1 MVDIDERVVQMKFDS
16 SDFEKKSKNTLSIL
30 DKLHQK
36 LSFKD
41 AASDENV
48 NSIVANVDK
57 IATKS
62 FSIID
67 RVVDKIHD
75 SIANKI
81 VKFLQENTIGQLQ
94 SGWSKFADMTTSV
107 ATLKSQGYAMEKI
120 TDQLE
125 RLNYF
130 TDETSYKFTDMV
142 REIGKFTAT
151 GQSLEDATTAMMGI
165 ANWAA
170 LSGKNA
176 NDASRAMYQLSQA
189 LGAGQMRLQ
198 DYKSVQNLNMD
209 TKEFRQNA
217 IEAAIAVG
225 TLKDNLD
232 GTYTSLVNNKISFSL
247 QNFSE
252 SLTQGKWFNT
262 QVMMKTYK
270 KYSEAV
276 DEIRDI
282 YETKTFFDA
291 QGNATR
297 LNTTADAVEEVK
309 RNNEYLIKKFQKTE
323 LDSTSIT
330 KLLNKWKQVEKV
342 TARTVDEYAEINGL
356 TKEQAKIQMEEQQKN
371 YAEYLKEYAETFKDA
386 EKSAEDALNEW
397 HTYVSEF
404 GVKAFL
410 SAQEAK
416 TFTDAIDSA
425 KDAASTVWTTIYTN
439 VFGNYE
445 EAKEIWT
452 DLANA
457 LYEIFVERLWSLN
470 DIFEYWKSGGRS
482 AMEAELKEYEN
493 ELNRLKKKS
502 MKTTQDAERIQF
514 LQNQVEKLNDE
525 INAIIVDGQ
534 RTTTT
539 ALQKTLDD
547 YKTELDQL
555 KKKSDPTLADQERIK
570 FIQNE
575 LVRLNDQMENTV
587 FANGRTILFQGI
599 YAFGSGL
606 KSIILNFREAWDG
619 LFEENESG
627 KKLLSFSEKFRASMF
642 QFYTMMKE
650 LGESDFFANIA
661 QSIRN
666 ILSPFKALVQIIK
679 AVIAQF
685 IPDSENTV
693 SILVRISEAIKNITE
708 KLVPTQETINKI
720 ARILRGA
727 VAVIKFVGKVAYGLW
742 KSILSPILSAAWELL
757 SSIIDIILDVAA
769 AIGDAF
775 FAFEEGI
782 GPMEALGAVG
792 ETLRDI
798 LLSIVYVLA
807 TIVREITKFVAPVFN
822 VLKNTIGDVIN
833 KIKGLVKSDGKGG
846 NVLTNIAD
854 GFHDMA
860 DRAKKAW
867 HEGETLA
874 DVFNRFKGGSGIGN
888 FLQMLGAMLDN
899 LITRIGRTI
908 VAILGLDEELAK
920 SKIGEGIQTAK
931 DIIVQA
937 FAILKWLY
945 TNVIKPV
952 FSLFFEGIK
961 NSLKEVG
968 EAFRSG
974 DINYFL
980 DTLKRLFGTI
990 SSMEIVKLIR
1000 MLLRVLGSG
1009 GLLKIFKNGAQ
1020 ALKGIYKYF
1029 SAKATNEMSS
1039 ALIKMA
1045 LALTIVV
1052 GAMTALTFLPQDKL
1066 EKLGGLLLSAAVAMG
1081 AMMLGLMGMG
1091 VVMKLLDNPLRGITA
1106 MFWSMTV
1113 AMLTTILAIR
1123 GMEKAFGDLWTVT
1136 QKGTDAQGNP
1146 IYSRRFNWDAMLEL
1160 AGAALA
1166 PVLAV
1171 FGVLLGIS
1179 WVAKK
1184 LNAGTALKTFAYSV
1198 AGLGIG
1204 IAALAL
1210 GFRTLIQVIRDSKPE
1225 EAAAAVKIIIVL
1237 LAVLTLAGIALSRFS
1252 GTMNG
1257 WKSGLGVAI
1266 AMAGMMLTISLIVI
1280 PCLDDMVKNRDKF
1293 PQYLEA
1299 LSIFAFT
1306 MLSISASLW
1315 LMTVGTKGGLHIL
1328 AAGLV
1333 FNNMTRVIS
1342 KMLLPMLQTIQT
1354 IDFASALSGVATI
1367 GLLVLSLSGA
1377 VRLILDGL
1385 ANIITSVSKINWK
1398 SWAAII
1404 ISTGLMVAL
1413 IIGMINLFEMAGIE
1427 VSAGSILAP
1436 LAIVAGICLT
1446 FGIFV
1451 KSISKTLGSG
1461 DKMRQNVIK
1470 VFTSILLMLTVVSA
1484 GIIGIIAVSGEL
1496 FKGNTENAL
1505 LTIAAYSLSV
1515 TLIILALTSQ
1525 FAKLVSSLSG
1535 TIKDISKTEFERV
1548 MQVISIMMKFMALIM
1563 GGFLLNT
1570 IGVGLTYSNPT
1581 ASLAPILGLF
1591 VSLLIFLPTMKA
1603 VLLNL
1608 FDDILEITKDI
1619 NEKKLDQI
1627 IETLKVMLTSIA
1639 AIVGVIGLAVAG
1651 VGITYGNGSEWQSI
1665 IASIGIVI
1673 AVIGSIYAAS
1683 KAFEIIGK
1691 MVKDEAFTDAV
1702 FKKFNTVVIIMAG
1715 YIALITGVLT
1725 IAINSMSDR
1734 IGINF
1739 ANAVIIVG
1747 TILVTTLAMSKMFS
1761 SLLNNIDSK
1770 DFSRNSL
1777 IALGLSLATMIAIT
1791 YEVSGFF
1798 QKIHDYEVLDWTT
1811 GLSFA
1816 IAMGGYLIA
1825 LGYAMQ
1831 MILRAVNVMPMN
1843 AQAANVVA
1851 LSMLGMIGVVGMS
1864 ALLVNSLSN
1873 LAGVDWTTALAA
1885 LGGIAIIMLTLS
1897 RIIDTL
1903 VMTSAMPMNITNILG
1918 GVAVMFGA
1926 LASISLF
1933 APSIFS
1939 AFKQLEGVSWG
1950 TVAQGL
1956 LVVLGPFLLIFE
1968 VIKSMSFGG
1977 LGDAF
1982 VVTAIKIAL
1991 GIGAITLALRA
2002 LTQVGFLIKELFGLG
2017 SGAGRAFQEGFEK
2030 EEGIKS
2036 PSKEFAKDGKYIVQG
2051 LAQGI
2056 KKNQKIVGNSA
2067 SKLGDYTNDSF
2078 CDSLGIA
2085 SPSKVFYE
2093 NGRFVVRGFINGI
2106 NDESNKNKQAG
2117 ADMASGFG
2125 EGMDDAMEGF
2135 KDKWAGLWSD
2145 LGMDTDIA
2153 NAMKEGT
2160 KDLPG
2165 ILEESIFG
2173 PTVDAL
2179 TEDEEKE
2186 LKRLEEEY
2194 ARIGGNM
2201 SEVDAKRLVELQ
2213 GKKAKAGKNK
2223 LQGDLMETVTGAV
2236 SGALGSNDV
2245 ISSVTG
2251 GLSNLKDKALG
2262 WLGESKVGQAVAGIF
2277 TGDEGVVDNLEDNL
2291 LGENGAISKTIKKIT
2306 EDGGILEAAKDLG
2319 TKLGGAISDALGNA
2333 FSFDY
2338 GSGSVF
2344 DKAMSALTGEG
2355 NRQRNEKNFQDWY
2368 DRYSEELGLG
2378 YNTDK
2383 GFSFYHKVMSS
2394 IREFGNEGVL
2404 DISRFQEYADGFN
2417 ELGDAWS
2424 TIKNLHIDDG
2434 LFWIGEGTG
2443 AWKIDKEK
2451 EEEYERNEAKKKVLK
2466 NQFAHVLGY
2475 DDYDSMAEEDRK
2487 KLDKYFYTI
2496 LKEATQ
2502 KGFINENGA
2511 FIKEGHSKGELT
2523 MFAEYLRTG
2532 GYLVS
2537 YEDDLKEM
2545 DDQVSKLLTAQGF
2558 AKEDFNEEQLN
2569 AIRDW
2574 ALANGYLDNNTQL
2587 IKDAVLDD
2595 QTKIDIII
2603 GYLSSIANGG
2613 LIEGDNRDVYQKAQ
2627 EYAKKYNSATDTATR
2642 AYYATEKSRIAEDV
2656 KKDYDTT
2663 VAFMRTTNY
2672 GMLSDEQKK
2681 FYQQKKAFYE
2691 EYYGLGEAR
2700 VQGLVDGET
2709 KTYQKYGPNAMTNMT
2724 QNDQEIVK
2732 KEDKTNSPS
2741 EVYYDFGMFR
2751 AIGLYNGFTDGM
2763 KMFSKLSLD
2772 EIQDLND
2779 DSKLA
2784 LTAMVNS
2791 LDDETIQPTIAPI
2804 YDDSVFNNGISG
2816 INGSFTGLNNN
2827 ANTTVK
2833 SFNNKT
2839 QDYTDS
2845 LDLLNSKIDTLNGIV
2860 NTFMHLVD
2868 DNAEER
2874 NINITVE
2881 PDASNIFD
2889 LVVNENRVRK
2899 QRLGYSNLV

>member
-48 NSIVANVDK
+48 NSIVSNVDK

-81 VKFLQENTIGQLQ
+81 VNFLQENTIGQLK

-685 IPDSENTV
+685 IPNSENTV
-693 SILVRISEAIKNITE
+693 SILVRISEAIKNLTE

-720 ARILRGA
+720 ARIFRGI

-742 KSILSPILSAAWELL
+742 KSIISPILSAAWELL
-757 SSIIDIILDVAA
+757 SSIIDIVLDVEA

-854 GFHDMA
+854 GFHDVA

-899 LITRIGRTI
+899 LITRISRTI

-920 SKIGEGIQTAK
+920 SKIGEGIQSAK

-952 FSLFFEGIK
+952 FSIFFEGIK
-961 NSLKEVG
+961 NSLQEVG

-1081 AMMLGLMGMG
+1081 AMMIGLMGMG

-1184 LNAGTALKTFAYSV
+1184 LNAGSALKTFAYSV

-1377 VRLILDGL
+1377 IRLILDGL

-1548 MQVISIMMKFMALIM
+1548 MQVISIMMKFMAL
-1563 GGFLLNT
+1563 
-1570 IGVGLTYSNPT
+1570 
-1581 ASLAPILGLF
+1581 
-1591 VSLLIFLPTMKA
+1591 
-1603 VLLNL
+1603 
-1608 FDDILEITKDI
+1608 
-1619 NEKKLDQI
+1619 
-1627 IETLKVMLTSIA
+1627 
-1639 AIVGVIGLAVAG
+1639 
-1651 VGITYGNGSEWQSI
+1651 
-1665 IASIGIVI
+1665 
-1673 AVIGSIYAAS
+1673 
-1683 KAFEIIGK
+1683 
-1691 MVKDEAFTDAV
+1691 
-1702 FKKFNTVVIIMAG
+1702 
-1715 YIALITGVLT
+1715 
-1725 IAINSMSDR
+1725 
-1734 IGINF
+1734 
-1739 ANAVIIVG
+1739 
-1747 TILVTTLAMSKMFS
+1747 
-1761 SLLNNIDSK
+1761 
-1770 DFSRNSL
+1770 
-1777 IALGLSLATMIAIT
+1777 
-1791 YEVSGFF
+1791 
-1798 QKIHDYEVLDWTT
+1798 
-1811 GLSFA
+1811 
-1816 IAMGGYLIA
+1816 
-1825 LGYAMQ
+1825 
-1831 MILRAVNVMPMN
+1831 
-1843 AQAANVVA
+1843 
-1851 LSMLGMIGVVGMS
+1851 
-1864 ALLVNSLSN
+1864 
-1873 LAGVDWTTALAA
+1873 
-1885 LGGIAIIMLTLS
+1885 
-1897 RIIDTL
+1897 
-1903 VMTSAMPMNITNILG
+1903 
-1918 GVAVMFGA
+1918 
-1926 LASISLF
+1926 
-1933 APSIFS
+1933 
-1939 AFKQLEGVSWG
+1939 
-1950 TVAQGL
+1950 
-1956 LVVLGPFLLIFE
+1956 
-1968 VIKSMSFGG
+1968 
-1977 LGDAF
+1977 
-1982 VVTAIKIAL
+1982 
-1991 GIGAITLALRA
+1991 
-2002 LTQVGFLIKELFGLG
+2002 
-2017 SGAGRAFQEGFEK
+2017 
-2030 EEGIKS
+2030 
-2036 PSKEFAKDGKYIVQG
+2036 
-2051 LAQGI
+2051 
-2056 KKNQKIVGNSA
+2056 
-2067 SKLGDYTNDSF
+2067 
-2078 CDSLGIA
+2078 
-2085 SPSKVFYE
+2085 
-2093 NGRFVVRGFINGI
+2093 
-2106 NDESNKNKQAG
+2106 
-2117 ADMASGFG
+2117 
-2125 EGMDDAMEGF
+2125 
-2135 KDKWAGLWSD
+2135 
-2145 LGMDTDIA
+2145 
-2153 NAMKEGT
+2153 
-2160 KDLPG
+2160 
-2165 ILEESIFG
+2165 
-2173 PTVDAL
+2173 
-2179 TEDEEKE
+2179 
-2186 LKRLEEEY
+2186 
-2194 ARIGGNM
+2194 
-2201 SEVDAKRLVELQ
+2201 
-2213 GKKAKAGKNK
+2213 
-2223 LQGDLMETVTGAV
+2223 
-2236 SGALGSNDV
+2236 
-2245 ISSVTG
+2245 
-2251 GLSNLKDKALG
+2251 
-2262 WLGESKVGQAVAGIF
+2262 
-2277 TGDEGVVDNLEDNL
+2277 
-2291 LGENGAISKTIKKIT
+2291 
-2306 EDGGILEAAKDLG
+2306 
-2319 TKLGGAISDALGNA
+2319 
-2333 FSFDY
+2333 
-2338 GSGSVF
+2338 
-2344 DKAMSALTGEG
+2344 
-2355 NRQRNEKNFQDWY
+2355 
-2368 DRYSEELGLG
+2368 
-2378 YNTDK
+2378 
-2383 GFSFYHKVMSS
+2383 
-2394 IREFGNEGVL
+2394 
-2404 DISRFQEYADGFN
+2404 
-2417 ELGDAWS
+2417 
-2424 TIKNLHIDDG
+2424 
-2434 LFWIGEGTG
+2434 
-2443 AWKIDKEK
+2443 
-2451 EEEYERNEAKKKVLK
+2451 
-2466 NQFAHVLGY
+2466 
-2475 DDYDSMAEEDRK
+2475 
-2487 KLDKYFYTI
+2487 
-2496 LKEATQ
+2496 
-2502 KGFINENGA
+2502 
-2511 FIKEGHSKGELT
+2511 
-2523 MFAEYLRTG
+2523 
-2532 GYLVS
+2532 
-2537 YEDDLKEM
+2537 
-2545 DDQVSKLLTAQGF
+2545 
-2558 AKEDFNEEQLN
+2558 
-2569 AIRDW
+2569 
-2574 ALANGYLDNNTQL
+2574 
-2587 IKDAVLDD
+2587 
-2595 QTKIDIII
+2595 
-2603 GYLSSIANGG
+2603 
-2613 LIEGDNRDVYQKAQ
+2613 
-2627 EYAKKYNSATDTATR
+2627 
-2642 AYYATEKSRIAEDV
+2642 
-2656 KKDYDTT
+2656 
-2663 VAFMRTTNY
+2663 
-2672 GMLSDEQKK
+2672 
-2681 FYQQKKAFYE
+2681 
-2691 EYYGLGEAR
+2691 
-2700 VQGLVDGET
+2700 
-2709 KTYQKYGPNAMTNMT
+2709 
-2724 QNDQEIVK
+2724 
-2732 KEDKTNSPS
+2732 
-2741 EVYYDFGMFR
+2741 
-2751 AIGLYNGFTDGM
+2751 
-2763 KMFSKLSLD
+2763 
-2772 EIQDLND
+2772 
-2779 DSKLA
+2779 
-2784 LTAMVNS
+2784 
-2791 LDDETIQPTIAPI
+2791 
-2804 YDDSVFNNGISG
+2804 
-2816 INGSFTGLNNN
+2816 
-2827 ANTTVK
+2827 
-2833 SFNNKT
+2833 
-2839 QDYTDS
+2839 
-2845 LDLLNSKIDTLNGIV
+2845 
-2860 NTFMHLVD
+2860 
-2868 DNAEER
+2868 
-2874 NINITVE
+2874 
-2881 PDASNIFD
+2881 
-2889 LVVNENRVRK
+2889 
-2899 QRLGYSNLV
+2899 

>member
-1 MVDIDERVVQMKFDS
+1 MKGGKLDMVDIDERVVQMKFDS
-16 SDFEKKSKNTLSIL
+16 SDFEQKSKNTLSIL

-41 AASDENV
+41 ANNNDNLNAITDNV
-48 NSIVANVDK
+48 EKMANKAYTIVDRMIDK
-57 IATKS
+57 IR
-62 FSIID
+62 D
-67 RVVDKIHD
+67 N
-75 SIANKI
+75 IANKL
-81 VKFLQENTIGQLQ
+81 VGFLQENTVGQLQ
-94 SGWSKFADMTTSV
+94 KGWSKYADMTTSV

-120 TDQLE
+120 TEQLE

-130 TDETSYKFTDMV
+130 TDETSYNFTDMV
-142 REIGKFTAT
+142 REIGKFTAS

-165 ANWAA
+165 AEWAS

-209 TKEFRQNA
+209 TIEFRKNA
-217 IEAAIAVG
+217 IEAALAVG

-232 GTYTSLVNNKISFSL
+232 GTYTSLLNNKITFSI
-247 QNFSE
+247 QNFTE
-252 SLTQGKWFNT
+252 SLTQGKWFNSE
-262 QVMMKTYK
+262 VMMATYK
-270 KYSEAV
+270 KYSAAV
-276 DEIRDI
+276 DEIRAI
-282 YETKTFFDA
+282 VEEGEFTNVEKVTSKF
-291 QGNATR
+291 Q
-297 LNTTADAVEEVK
+297 TTADALKVVK
-309 RNNEYLIKKFQKTE
+309 QNNDLLTEKFRKVNEKLTKDEIDNYLKRWKK
-323 LDSTSIT
+323 
-330 KLLNKWKQVEKV
+330 VVKV
-342 TARTVDEYAEINGL
+342 TDEAVDNYAEINKM
-356 TKEQAKIQMEEQQKN
+356 TKEQAQKEMTEN
-371 YAEYLKEYAETFKDA
+371 YAQYLKEYGEVFKDA
-386 EKSAEDALNEW
+386 EKSAEEALDDW
-397 HTYVSEF
+397 HTYVSSY
-404 GVKAFL
+404 GVKAFTA
-410 SAQEAK
+410 SQEAK
-416 TFTDAIDSA
+416 TFTEAIESA
-425 KDAASTVWTTIYTN
+425 KDAASTVWVGIYQDI
-439 VFGNYE
+439 FGDYE
-445 EAKEIWT
+445 EAKALWT
-452 DLANA
+452 DLANQ
-457 LYEIFVERLWSLN
+457 LYEIFVTRLSSVK
-470 DIFEYWKSGGRS
+470 DIFDYWKSGY
-482 AMEAELKEYEN
+482 EEDKQKEIDA
-493 ELNRLKKKS
+493 LKKEFKELS
-502 MKTTQDAERIQF
+502 SKTSLSDYEQQRM
-514 LQNQVEKLNDE
+514 
-525 INAIIVDGQ
+525 NAIMKQLDTMEKRMKAGLYDG
-534 RTTTT
+534 R
-539 ALQKTLDD
+539 
-547 YKTELDQL
+547 
-555 KKKSDPTLADQERIK
+555 R
-570 FIQNE
+570 
-575 LVRLNDQMENTV
+575 V
-587 FANGRTILFQGI
+587 FFQGV
-599 YAFGSGL
+599 YAFGSGFTEAL
-606 KSIILNFREAWDG
+606 FAFRKAWDG
-619 LFEENESG
+619 LFAENESG
-627 KKLLSFSEKFRASMF
+627 KKLFSFSEKLRINGF
-642 QFYTMMKE
+642 QFYTMIQNLIKT
-650 LGESDFFANIA
+650 DFFKNMA
-661 QSIRN
+661 QGIRN
-666 ILSPFKALVQIIK
+666 LFAPLK
-679 AVIAQF
+679 AVVEIIRNVIGQF
-685 IPDSENTV
+685 LPKGKTVEETLV
-693 SILVRISEAIKNITE
+693 SISQAFVDLTA
-708 KLVPTQETINKI
+708 KLVPSRDTITKI
-720 ARILRGA
+720 AKILRGV
-727 VAVIKFVGKVAYGLW
+727 VAVIKLVAKIAYGFW
-742 KSILSPILSAAWELL
+742 KSVLSPILSAAWEFL
-757 SSIIDIILDVAA
+757 SAIIDIVLDIGA
-769 AIGDAF
+769 AIGDAL
-775 FAFEEGI
+775 FAFEESI
-782 GPMEALGAVG
+782 GPMEALASVG
-792 ETLRDI
+792 GVLKDV
-798 LLSIVYVLA
+798 LLGIVYVLA
-807 TIVREITKFVAPVFN
+807 TIVREIVKFVAPVFN
-822 VLKNTIGDVIN
+822 FLKNTIGEVID

-846 NVLTNIAD
+846 NVFTNIAD
-854 GFHDMA
+854 GLHDVA

-867 HEGETLA
+867 SEGETLA
-874 DVFNRFKGGSGIGN
+874 DVFNRFKGGTGIGN

-980 DTLKRLFGTI
+980 DTLKKLFGTI

-1066 EKLGGLLLSAAVAMG
+1066 EKLGGLLISAAVAMAG
-1081 AMMLGLMGMG
+1081 MMVGLMGMG

-1106 MFWSMTV
+1106 MFWSMTI

-1123 GMEKAFGDLWTVT
+1123 GMEKAFGDLWQTV
-1136 QKGTDAQGNP
+1136 KVGTDAQGNAV
-1146 IYSRRFNWDAMLEL
+1146 YSKRFNWTAMLEL

-1179 WVAKK
+1179 WLAKK

-1266 AMAGMMLTISLIVI
+1266 AMAGMMLTISFIVI

-1293 PQYLEA
+1293 PQYMEA
-1299 LSIFAFT
+1299 LSIFALT

-1333 FNNMTRVIS
+1333 FNNMMRVVS
-1342 KMLLPMLQTIQT
+1342 KFIIPLLQEIQQ
-1354 IDFASALSGVATI
+1354 IDFTSALSGIAAI
-1367 GLLVLSLSGA
+1367 GILVLALAGGM
-1377 VRLILDGL
+1377 RLILDGL
-1385 ANIITSVSKINWK
+1385 ANIITAVSKINWK

-1413 IIGMINLFEMAGIE
+1413 IVGLVNIFEMTGIK
-1427 VSAGSILAP
+1427 VSLGALLAP
-1436 LAIVAGICLT
+1436 LGIVIGICLA

-1451 KSISKTLGSG
+1451 KAISKTLGSG
-1461 DKMRQNVIK
+1461 DKTRQNVTK
-1470 VFTSILLMLTVVSA
+1470 VFTSILLILTVVSA
-1484 GIIGIIAVSGEL
+1484 GIIGIIAASGIF
-1496 FKGNTENAL
+1496 FKGNTETAL
-1505 LTIAAYSLSV
+1505 LTIAAFALSV
-1515 TLIILALTSQ
+1515 TLILVALTSQ
-1525 FAKLVSSLSG
+1525 FGKLISSLAA
-1535 TIKDISKTEFERV
+1535 TIKDINKTEFERV
-1548 MQVISIMMKFMALIM
+1548 MSVISLMMKFIALVM
-1563 GGFLLNT
+1563 GGFLIET
-1570 IGVGLTYSNPT
+1570 IGVGLTYSNPV
-1581 ASLAPILGLF
+1581 ASLAPILGMMTALI
-1591 VSLLIFLPTMKA
+1591 IFLPVMKA
-1603 VLLNL
+1603 VMLNL
-1608 FDDILEITKDI
+1608 FDDIIEITKDI
-1619 NEKKLDQI
+1619 DEHKFDQVI
-1627 IETLKVMLTSIA
+1627 STLKVILISVA
-1639 AIVGVIGLAVAG
+1639 VLVGVIGASIVAIG
-1651 VGITYGNGSEWQSI
+1651 ASYSGGQEWQSFI
-1665 IASIGIVI
+1665 AAFGLLLAVVASI
-1673 AVIGSIYAAS
+1673 SAAG
-1683 KAFEIIGK
+1683 KAFKTVSDI
-1691 MVKDEAFTDAV
+1691 VKDKAFTDSV

-1715 YIALITGVLT
+1715 YISLITGVLT
-1725 IAINSMSDR
+1725 VAINSMSDR

-1739 ANAVIIVG
+1739 ANAVIIIG
-1747 TILVTTLAMSKMFS
+1747 TIVVTTLAMSKMFS
-1761 SLLNNIDSK
+1761 NLLNNIDTKS
-1770 DFSRNSL
+1770 FSRNSL
-1777 IALGLSLATMIAIT
+1777 IALGLSLAGMLVIT

-1816 IAMGGYLIA
+1816 ISMGGYLLA

-1843 AQAANVVA
+1843 AQAANVIA
-1851 LSMLGMIGVVGMS
+1851 LSMLGMVGVIAAS
-1864 ALLVNSLSN
+1864 ALLVGNLNS
-1873 LAGVDWTTALAA
+1873 LAGVDWATAIAA
-1885 LGGIAIIMLTLS
+1885 LGGIALIMLTLS

-1903 VMTSAMPMNITNILG
+1903 VMTSAMPMNFSNMIG
-1918 GVAVMFGA
+1918 GIAVMFGG
-1926 LASISLF
+1926 LASIALL
-1933 APSIFS
+1933 APGIFS
-1939 AFKQLEGVSWG
+1939 AFKELEGVSWT

-1956 LVVLGPFLLIFE
+1956 IITLGPFLLLFE
-1968 VIKSMSFGG
+1968 IVKSMSFGS

-1982 VVTAIKIAL
+1982 VVTAFKIAA
-1991 GIGAITLALRA
+1991 GIAVITLALYA

-2017 SGAGRAFQEGFEK
+2017 ERAGEAVQDGFESK
-2030 EEGIKS
+2030 EGIHS
-2036 PSKEFAKDGKYIVQG
+2036 PSKEFAKDGKYLVQG

-2056 KKNQKIVGNSA
+2056 KKNQKIAGKAASGLGN
-2067 SKLGDYTNDSF
+2067 YTNDSF
-2078 CDSLGIA
+2078 CDTLGIA

-2093 NGRFVVRGFINGI
+2093 NGRFVVRGFINGV
-2106 NDESNKNKQAG
+2106 NSEANKNKQAG

-2125 EGMDDAMEGF
+2125 EGLDDIMEENGEKWKGIF
-2135 KDKWAGLWSD
+2135 SEFGKDI
-2145 LGMDTDIA
+2145 DIGE
-2153 NAMKEGT
+2153 AMKEGLG
-2160 KDLPG
+2160 DLPG
-2165 ILEESIFG
+2165 IFEDSIFG
-2173 PTVDAL
+2173 PTAEAL
-2179 TEDEEKE
+2179 TDEEE
-2186 LKRLEEEY
+2186 SRLKYLEGMASAMGPAFSKNCPDLYQEM
-2194 ARIGGNM
+2194 IDLQN
-2201 SEVDAKRLVELQ
+2201 KR
-2213 GKKAKAGKNK
+2213 AKAGKNK
-2223 LQGDLMETVTGAV
+2223 LTGNFIDTLTGSV
-2236 SGALGSNDV
+2236 SGALESGTLLDT
-2245 ISSVTG
+2245 IG
-2251 GLSNLKDKALG
+2251 GGINTLKDKALG
-2262 WLGESKVGQAVAGIF
+2262 FVEDSDIAKTVVGIF
-2277 TGDEGVVDNLEDNL
+2277 TGDDGVVDNLESNL
-2291 LGENGAISKTIKKIT
+2291 LGENGAISKTIDKISK
-2306 EDGGILEAAKDLG
+2306 DGGVLSAAKNLG
-2319 TKLGGAISDALGNA
+2319 ETLGGTISDALGNV

-2338 GSGSVF
+2338 GSGSLF

-2368 DRYSEELGLG
+2368 DRYAESLGLG
-2378 YNTDK
+2378 YDTDK
-2383 GFSFYHKVMSS
+2383 GFAFYQKVMAG

-2475 DDYDSMAEEDRK
+2475 DDYDSMDEEAK
-2487 KLDKYFYTI
+2487 KNLDKYFYTI

-2511 FIKEGHSKGELT
+2511 FVKEGHSKGELT
-2523 MFAEYLRTG
+2523 MFAEYLRSG

-2537 YEDDLKEM
+2537 YEDDLNEM
-2545 DDQVSKLLTAQGF
+2545 DDQINKLLTEQGF

-2587 IKDAVLDD
+2587 IKDAVLND
-2595 QTKIDIII
+2595 QAKIDIII

-2656 KKDYDTT
+2656 KKDYDAT

-2681 FYQQKKAFYE
+2681 FYKQKKAFYE
-2691 EYYGLGEAR
+2691 EYYGLGEAKA
-2700 VQGLVDGET
+2700 QGET
-2709 KTYQKYGPNAMTNMT
+2709 NGYVETVRDYGVPLITKTETDT
-2724 QNDQEIVK
+2724 QDAVAEVNKIE
-2732 KEDKTNSPS
+2732 SPS
-2741 EVYYDFGMFR
+2741 KVYYEFGKFNVLGMQEGFSDAFDMFKK
-2751 AIGLYNGFTDGM
+2751 I
-2763 KMFSKLSLD
+2763 SLD

-2791 LDDETIQPTIAPI
+2791 LDDETLQPTIAPI
-2804 YDDSVFNNGISG
+2804 FDGDTLTNGVNSLNESFNGVSER
-2816 INGSFTGLNNN
+2816 
-2827 ANTTVK
+2827 ADATTK
-2833 SFNNKT
+2833 SFIADTPNYNGPLAT
-2839 QDYTDS
+2839 
-2845 LDLLNSKIDTLNGIV
+2845 LSKQINALTGVVSSFMSMVETGDIV
-2860 NTFMHLVD
+2860 NVNIETELNDDAIYDNIIRINRQRFKASGKNGFM
-2868 DNAEER
+2868 
-2874 NINITVE
+2874 I
-2881 PDASNIFD
+2881 
-2889 LVVNENRVRK
+2889 
-2899 QRLGYSNLV
+2899 

>member
-16 SDFEKKSKNTLSIL
+16 SDFEQKSKNTLSIL

-41 AASDENV
+41 ANNNDNLNAITDNV
-48 NSIVANVDK
+48 EKMANKAYTIVDRMIDK
-57 IATKS
+57 IK
-62 FSIID
+62 D
-67 RVVDKIHD
+67 N
-75 SIANKI
+75 IANKL
-81 VKFLQENTIGQLQ
+81 VGFLQENTVGQLQ
-94 SGWSKFADMTTSV
+94 KGWSKYADMTTSV

-120 TDQLE
+120 TEQLE

-130 TDETSYKFTDMV
+130 TDETSYNFTDMV
-142 REIGKFTAT
+142 REIGKFTAS

-165 ANWAA
+165 AEWAS

-209 TKEFRQNA
+209 TIEFRKNA
-217 IEAAIAVG
+217 IEAALAVG

-232 GTYTSLVNNKISFSL
+232 GTYTSLLNNKITFSI
-247 QNFSE
+247 QNFTE
-252 SLTQGKWFNT
+252 SLTQGKWFNSE
-262 QVMMKTYK
+262 VMMATYK
-270 KYSEAV
+270 KYSAAV
-276 DEIRDI
+276 DEIRAI
-282 YETKTFFDA
+282 VEEGQFTNVEGVTSTF
-291 QGNATR
+291 Q
-297 LNTTADAVEEVK
+297 TTADALKEVK
-309 RNNEYLIKKFQKTE
+309 KNNDLLTEKFRKVNEKLTKDEIDNYLKRWKK
-323 LDSTSIT
+323 
-330 KLLNKWKQVEKV
+330 VVKV
-342 TARTVDEYAEINGL
+342 TDEAVDNYAEINKM
-356 TKEQAKIQMEEQQKN
+356 TKEQAQKEMTEN
-371 YAEYLKEYAETFKDA
+371 YAQYLKEYAEVFKDTEKTA
-386 EKSAEDALNEW
+386 EEALDDW
-397 HTYVSEF
+397 HTYVSSY
-404 GVKAFL
+404 GVKAFTA
-410 SAQEAK
+410 SQEAK
-416 TFTDAIDSA
+416 TFVEAIESA
-425 KDAASTVWTTIYTN
+425 KDAASTVWVGIYQDI
-439 VFGNYE
+439 FGDYE
-445 EAKEIWT
+445 EAKALWT
-452 DLANA
+452 DLANQ
-457 LYEIFVERLWSLN
+457 LYEIFVTRLSSVK
-470 DIFEYWKSGGRS
+470 DIFDYWKSGY
-482 AMEAELKEYEN
+482 EEDKQKEIDA
-493 ELNRLKKKS
+493 LKKEFKELS
-502 MKTTQDAERIQF
+502 SKTSLSDYEQQRM
-514 LQNQVEKLNDE
+514 
-525 INAIIVDGQ
+525 NAIMKQLDTMEKRMKAGLYDG
-534 RTTTT
+534 R
-539 ALQKTLDD
+539 
-547 YKTELDQL
+547 
-555 KKKSDPTLADQERIK
+555 R
-570 FIQNE
+570 
-575 LVRLNDQMENTV
+575 V
-587 FANGRTILFQGI
+587 FFQGV
-599 YAFGSGL
+599 YAFGSGFTEAL
-606 KSIILNFREAWDG
+606 FAFRDAWDG
-619 LFEENESG
+619 LFAENESG
-627 KKLLSFSEKFRASMF
+627 KKLFSFSEKLRINGF
-642 QFYTMMKE
+642 QFYTMIQNLIKT
-650 LGESDFFANIA
+650 DFFKNMA
-661 QSIRN
+661 QGIRN
-666 ILSPFKALVQIIK
+666 LFAPLK
-679 AVIAQF
+679 AVVEIIRNVIGQF
-685 IPDSENTV
+685 LPKGQTV
-693 SILVRISEAIKNITE
+693 EETLVNISQAFVDLTA
-708 KLVPTQETINKI
+708 KLVPSRDTITKI
-720 ARILRGA
+720 AKILRGV
-727 VAVIKFVGKVAYGLW
+727 VAVIKLIAKVAYGFW
-742 KSILSPILSAAWELL
+742 KSVLSPILSAAWEFL
-757 SSIIDIILDVAA
+757 SAIIDIVLDIGA
-769 AIGDAF
+769 AIGDAL
-775 FAFEEGI
+775 FAFEESI
-782 GPMEALGAVG
+782 GPMEALASVG
-792 ETLRDI
+792 GVLKDV
-798 LLSIVYVLA
+798 LLGIVYVLA
-807 TIVREITKFVAPVFN
+807 TIVREITKFVAPVFR
-822 VLKNTIGDVIN
+822 VLKNTIEDVIN
-833 KIKGLVKSDGKGG
+833 KIKGLIKSDGKGG
-846 NVLTNIAD
+846 NIFTNIAD
-854 GFHDMA
+854 GFSDMA

-874 DVFNRFKGGSGIGN
+874 DVFNRFKGGTGIGN
-888 FLQMLGAMLDN
+888 FLQMLGAMFDN
-899 LITRIGRTI
+899 LITRIGKTI

-920 SKIGEGIQTAK
+920 TKIGEGIQTAK

-1009 GLLKIFKNGAQ
+1009 GLLKIFKNGAK
-1020 ALKGIYKYF
+1020 ALQGIYKYF

-1039 ALIKMA
+1039 AFIKMA

-1066 EKLGGLLLSAAVAMG
+1066 EKLGGLLLGAAIAMG
-1081 AMMLGLMGMG
+1081 GMIVGLIGMG
-1091 VVMKLLDNPLRGITA
+1091 AVMKLMDNPLRGITA
-1106 MFWSMTV
+1106 MFWSMTI

-1179 WVAKK
+1179 WLAKK
-1184 LNAGTALKTFAYSV
+1184 LNAGSTLKTFAYSV

-1377 VRLILDGL
+1377 IRLILDGL

-1427 VSAGSILAP
+1427 LSAGSILAP

-1461 DKMRQNVIK
+1461 DKMRENVIK

-1484 GIIGIIAVSGEL
+1484 GIIGIIAATGVF
-1496 FKGNTENAL
+1496 FKGNTETAL
-1505 LTIAAYSLSV
+1505 LTIAAFALSV
-1515 TLIILALTSQ
+1515 TLILVTLTSQ

-1639 AIVGVIGLAVAG
+1639 AIVGVIGLAVVG
-1651 VGITYGNGSEWQSI
+1651 VGITYDNGSEWQSI

-1683 KAFEIIGK
+1683 KAFDIIGK
-1691 MVKDEAFTDAV
+1691 MVKDKAFTDAV

-1715 YIALITGVLT
+1715 YISLITGVLT
-1725 IAINSMSDR
+1725 VAINSMSDR

-1816 IAMGGYLIA
+1816 ISMGGYLVA

-1843 AQAANVVA
+1843 SQAANVVA
-1851 LSMLGMIGVVGMS
+1851 LSMLGMIGVVAAS
-1864 ALLVNSLSN
+1864 AALVSQLNN

-1903 VMTSAMPMNITNILG
+1903 VMTSAMPMNLTNILG
-1918 GVAVMFGA
+1918 GIAVMFGG
-1926 LASISLF
+1926 LASIALL
-1933 APSIFS
+1933 APGIFS
-1939 AFKQLEGVSWG
+1939 AFKELEGVSWT

-1956 LVVLGPFLLIFE
+1956 IITLGPFLLLFE
-1968 VIKSMSFGG
+1968 IVKSMSFGG

-1982 VVTAIKIAL
+1982 VVTAFKIAA
-1991 GIGAITLALRA
+1991 GIAVITLALYA

-2017 SGAGRAFQEGFEK
+2017 ERAGEAVQDGFESK
-2030 EEGIKS
+2030 EGIHS
-2036 PSKEFAKDGKYIVQG
+2036 PSKEFAKDGKYLVQG

-2056 KKNQKIVGNSA
+2056 KKNQKIAGKAASNLGN
-2067 SKLGDYTNDSF
+2067 YTNDSF
-2078 CDSLGIA
+2078 CDTLGIA

-2093 NGRFVVRGFINGI
+2093 NGRFVVRGFINGV
-2106 NDESNKNKQAG
+2106 NSEANKNKQAG

-2125 EGMDDAMEGF
+2125 EGLDSIMEENGEKWKGIF
-2135 KDKWAGLWSD
+2135 SEFGKDI
-2145 LGMDTDIA
+2145 DIGE
-2153 NAMKEGT
+2153 AMKEGLG
-2160 KDLPG
+2160 DLPG
-2165 ILEESIFG
+2165 IFEDSIFG
-2173 PTVDAL
+2173 PTAEAL
-2179 TEDEEKE
+2179 TDAEEEELKSLEEK
-2186 LKRLEEEY
+2186 Y
-2194 ARIGGNM
+2194 ARLGSNL
-2201 SEVDAKRLVELQ
+2201 SEVDSKRLVELQ

-2223 LQGDLMETVTGAV
+2223 LTGDFMDTFT
-2236 SGALGSNDV
+2236 SSFTGALGSNDV
-2245 ISSVTG
+2245 IEAVTG
-2251 GLSNLKDKALG
+2251 GLSGIKDKALEWIG
-2262 WLGESKVGQAVAGIF
+2262 SNETI
-2277 TGDEGVVDNLEDNL
+2277 
-2291 LGENGAISKTIKKIT
+2291 KTIT
-2306 EDGGILEAAKDLG
+2306 D
-2319 TKLGGAISDALGNA
+2319 
-2333 FSFDY
+2333 
-2338 GSGSVF
+2338 VF
-2344 DKAMSALTGEG
+2344 TGEG
-2355 NRQRNEKNFQDWY
+2355 KVVDQVGDDIEKKLAGKDGTISKVIDKITGDSGILSSAAALGSKIGSAITGALASVVYQNPLSKGIAWVGYKLGIIDEDVYHVIAGDAEEINRKKMNNSTNRTTASELILEYSNRSYGGREKLSEDIKNKKDRIYSINMELQGNPYLSSEKRQSLQSERNILQDQVTELEKQYNELEANVTDWNTVNLLLLDTLIDGEEMSKDQVESNLLRILSDPDKNNKIIGEHTSDEIMEKLKDRFVKEDY
-2368 DRYSEELGLG
+2368 DYIMANSASDDHALNYLNDIINSAIGAGYVSLDEHGLKVKAGTEEELVDYITSAYFSG
-2378 YNTDK
+2378 YDYVGRTLIDQEQKRQKRFRQAIEQSGKKNENEYLKNRTMANIENLDFEDSAALLQTKFKTDLYQN
-2383 GFSFYHKVMSS
+2383 GFVGEMMGRGIIEGFARVLSDGTVEIIPETLDEFIKFIKDYYKIKSPSRVFADEVGFY
-2394 IREFGNEGVL
+2394 
-2404 DISRFQEYADGFN
+2404 
-2417 ELGDAWS
+2417 
-2424 TIKNLHIDDG
+2424 
-2434 LFWIGEGTG
+2434 IGEGVG
-2443 AWKIDKEK
+2443 VGF
-2451 EEEYERNEAKKKVLK
+2451 EESVPSVLK
-2466 NQFAHVLGY
+2466 MIDG
-2475 DDYDSMAEEDRK
+2475 S
-2487 KLDKYFYTI
+2487 T
-2496 LKEATQ
+2496 
-2502 KGFINENGA
+2502 
-2511 FIKEGHSKGELT
+2511 
-2523 MFAEYLRTG
+2523 
-2532 GYLVS
+2532 
-2537 YEDDLKEM
+2537 
-2545 DDQVSKLLTAQGF
+2545 
-2558 AKEDFNEEQLN
+2558 
-2569 AIRDW
+2569 
-2574 ALANGYLDNNTQL
+2574 
-2587 IKDAVLDD
+2587 
-2595 QTKIDIII
+2595 DII
-2603 GYLSSIANGG
+2603 
-2613 LIEGDNRDVYQKAQ
+2613 
-2627 EYAKKYNSATDTATR
+2627 
-2642 AYYATEKSRIAEDV
+2642 
-2656 KKDYDTT
+2656 
-2663 VAFMRTTNY
+2663 
-2672 GMLSDEQKK
+2672 SDE
-2681 FYQQKKAFYE
+2681 AIT
-2691 EYYGLGEAR
+2691 A
-2700 VQGLVDGET
+2700 
-2709 KTYQKYGPNAMTNMT
+2709 
-2724 QNDQEIVK
+2724 
-2732 KEDKTNSPS
+2732 
-2741 EVYYDFGMFR
+2741 FR
-2751 AIGLYNGFTDGM
+2751 AMI
-2763 KMFSKLSLD
+2763 
-2772 EIQDLND
+2772 
-2779 DSKLA
+2779 
-2784 LTAMVNS
+2784 NS

-2804 YDDSVFNNGISG
+2804 YDSSTFTNGVSMINDTFSG
-2816 INGSFTGLNNN
+2816 LTDRADATSRSFITDTPNYNGPLATLSKQVNALTGVVSSFMSMVETG
-2827 ANTTVK
+2827 
-2833 SFNNKT
+2833 
-2839 QDYTDS
+2839 D
-2845 LDLLNSKIDTLNGIV
+2845 IV
-2860 NTFMHLVD
+2860 NVNIETELNDDAIYDNIIRINRQRFKASGKNGFM
-2868 DNAEER
+2868 
-2874 NINITVE
+2874 I
-2881 PDASNIFD
+2881 
-2889 LVVNENRVRK
+2889 
-2899 QRLGYSNLV
+2899 